1 MGPLFGAISCHEI
14 CAVSGVDAMAVLV
27 AMHHQEME
35 RHELLIRL
43 GLVLIDAAFS
53 LCHARIDPSNRT
65 RRWLA
70 SANDGTAT
78 RASRPLIRLWCVALL
93 LLASCYCFR
102 RQMTTSMVRP
112 TTTAA

>member
-53 LCHARIDPSNRT
+53 FTVKNFT
-65 RRWLA
+65 
-70 SANDGTAT
+70 N
-78 RASRPLIRLWCVALL
+78 
-93 LLASCYCFR
+93 FR
-102 RQMTTSMVRP
+102 RVFDQEICTYTQENWG
-112 TTTAA
+112 